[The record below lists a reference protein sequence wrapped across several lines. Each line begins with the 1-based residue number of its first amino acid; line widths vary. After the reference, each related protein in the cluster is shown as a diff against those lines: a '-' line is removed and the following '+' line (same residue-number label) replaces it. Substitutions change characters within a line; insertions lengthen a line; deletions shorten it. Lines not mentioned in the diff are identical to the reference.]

1 MAELPTSRSRVS
13 LLASPGSFSHGAR
26 RPTRAK
32 TGLEWA
38 THPADEKRAVR
49 GPRLRPKSLSAV
61 CELSSRTRPDSPFD
75 FARGKLWAGCPYVS
89 IVSSTGR
96 LLGLCGQRLPE
107 LNLISI

>member
-1 MAELPTSRSRVS
+1 MRLDNANERGRSLQV
-13 LLASPGSFSHGAR
+13 PN
-26 RPTRAK
+26 RPTQAK

-38 THPADEKRAVR
+38 THPSRRKTCREGTAA
-49 GPRLRPKSLSAV
+49 PAKSLSAV